1 MSEVLMLFRL
11 ALVSAVLT
19 LAIACGGSDST
30 PAPSPTPAPGGPAV
44 TIPRGAE
51 TLGNQAYSP
60 DAITVTAGATVTW
73 TNTDAIAHT
82 STSDANG
89 WNSGNIAPGGQFS
102 VAFPTAGTFPYHCTI
117 HPGMVGS
124 VVVH

>member
-1 MSEVLMLFRL
+1 MLFRL
-11 ALVSAVLT
+11 ALVSTVLT
-19 LAIACGGSDST
+19 FAIACGGSDST

-44 TIPRGAE
+44 TIPTGAQS
-51 TLGNQAYSP
+51 LGNQAYSP
-60 DAITVTAGATVTW
+60 DQITVAVGASVTW
-73 TNTDAIAHT
+73 TNTDAITHT
-82 STSDANG
+82 STSDTNG